1 MTKFG
6 RAVYCLIVIAAM
18 LFPARAA
25 LAQAPAPVPAAQVPA
40 LAAAP
45 APAPAPER
53 KNLLLDAKAW
63 GYQLSNLGSKQQRRI
78 ATSPYDVVII
88 DIEDV
93 QDRTKRLTRAE
104 VSAMKKKKDGSRRLV
119 MAYLSIGEAESYRS
133 YWKSAWTKVKPE
145 WVGKEN
151 EEWKDNF
158 LVKYWD
164 PTWQSILFG
173 SPNAMVDK
181 ILATG
186 FDGFYLDRVDA
197 YYYFGDTPELRT
209 QMVELVDKLATY
221 IRARKPDAMILGQNA
236 EELLEDPTYLAAV
249 DGIAKESLYYGIP
262 GPDKLNPD
270 EDLTHSGGLLSA
282 ARKAGKAVYC
292 VEYLRNPAN
301 IADAKKR
308 VDENG
313 FVLYV
318 ANRGL
323 AELNPS
329 PHAVPPA
336 TRDKGVVKQFENT
349 GLPTVKA
356 TVPN

>member
-1 MTKFG
+1 MTKFC
-6 RAVYCLIVIAAM
+6 RAVSCLIVIAAVF
-18 LFPARAA
+18 FPASAA
-25 LAQAPAPVPAAQVPA
+25 DAQVQVA
-40 LAAAP
+40 Q
-45 APAPAPER
+45 ER
-53 KNLLLDAKAW
+53 KNLLLDAKTW
-63 GYQLSNLGSKQQRRI
+63 GYQLRNLGASQQRKI
-78 ATSPYDVVII
+78 AASPYDVVII
-88 DIEDV
+88 DIENIGDK
-93 QDRTKRLTRAE
+93 TTRLTRAE
-104 VSAMKKKKDGSRRLV
+104 VNGMKKKRDGSRRLV

-133 YWKSAWTKVKPE
+133 YWKPAWRKAKPD
-145 WVGKEN
+145 WVNKEN
-151 EEWKDNF
+151 EEWKDNY

-173 SPNAMVDK
+173 SPAALADR
-181 ILATG
+181 ILAAG

-209 QMVELVDKLATY
+209 QMVDLVAKLAIY

-236 EELLEDPTYLAAV
+236 EELLEDATYLSAV

-262 GPDKLNPD
+262 GPDKINPD
-270 EDLTHSGGLLSA
+270 DDLTHSGGLLA
-282 ARKAGKAVYC
+282 QARKAGKAVYC

-308 VDENG
+308 MDENG

-329 PHAVPPA
+329 PHAVPPS

-356 TVPN
+356 TAPN